1 MQCKKRQKKAIL
13 AHFIL
18 QTRKYT
24 SQLHK
29 VEQRARER
37 VKNGYSCFVRYPAP
51 LEKVENGNFV
61 TAVLLS
67 SFRRL
72 NYQHS
77 GGYYHHSGNV
87 GS

>member
-1 MQCKKRQKKAIL
+1 MAMQCKKRQKKAIL

-37 VKNGYSCFVRYPAP
+37 VKTGILASSVIRP
-51 LEKVENGNFV
+51 LSKKWKMGI
-61 TAVLLS
+61 LLPP
-67 SFRRL
+67 
-72 NYQHS
+72 YC
-77 GGYYHHSGNV
+77 YHHSAG
-87 GS
+87 

>member
-1 MQCKKRQKKAIL
+1 MQRKEWQKKAIL
-13 AHFIL
+13 ARFIL

-24 SQLHK
+24 SQPHK
-29 VEQRARER
+29 VEQRARKR
-37 VKNGYSCFVRYPAP
+37 AKMGILASSVIRPLSKKWKTGILLPLCYSHYSP
-51 LEKVENGNFV
+51 
-61 TAVLLS
+61 
-67 SFRRL
+67 RL

>member
-1 MQCKKRQKKAIL
+1 MQRKEWQNKAIL
-13 AHFIL
+13 ARFIL

-24 SQLHK
+24 SQPHK
-29 VEQRARER
+29 IEQRARER
-37 VKNGYSCFVRYPAP
+37 AKTGVLALPVVRPSRISGG
-51 LEKVENGNFV
+51 KGDFV

-67 SFRRL
+67 TFRRR

-77 GGYYHHSGNV
+77 GGYYQHFGNG